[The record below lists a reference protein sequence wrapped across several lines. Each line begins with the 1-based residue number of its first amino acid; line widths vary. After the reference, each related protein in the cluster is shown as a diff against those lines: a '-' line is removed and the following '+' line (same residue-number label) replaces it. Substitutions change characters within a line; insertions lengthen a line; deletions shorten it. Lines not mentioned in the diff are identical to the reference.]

1 MTTFVPVT
9 LSGVSGTRLWPAAT
23 RDTPKQF
30 QPLVGENSMFRQT
43 LDRVTDRTRFAP
55 PMIVCGAAHVAHVEA
70 DLAAAAI
77 DDALILVEP
86 GARHTPPAI
95 ALAARAAGPDAVLL
109 VLPADHVDR
118 KRTRLNSSHQCA
130 DRMPSSA

>member
-1 MTTFVPVT
+1 MRERSRWRRTPAPCCAGRPDPFPREESEIMTTIVPVI
-9 LSGVSGTRLWPAAT
+9 LSGGSGTRLWPAST

-70 DLAAAAI
+70 DL
-77 DDALILVEP
+77 
-86 GARHTPPAI
+86 R
-95 ALAARAAGPDAVLL
+95 
-109 VLPADHVDR
+109 
-118 KRTRLNSSHQCA
+118 S
-130 DRMPSSA
+130 

>member
-1 MTTFVPVT
+1 MTTIVPVI
-9 LSGVSGTRLWPAAT
+9 LSGGSGTRLLPAST

-86 GARHTPPAI
+86 GARNTAPRSEEHTSE
-95 ALAARAAGPDAVLL
+95 LQSLMRYSYAVFCLTKKTTQ
-109 VLPADHVDR
+109 V
-118 KRTRLNSSHQCA
+118 KSH
-130 DRMPSSA
+130 